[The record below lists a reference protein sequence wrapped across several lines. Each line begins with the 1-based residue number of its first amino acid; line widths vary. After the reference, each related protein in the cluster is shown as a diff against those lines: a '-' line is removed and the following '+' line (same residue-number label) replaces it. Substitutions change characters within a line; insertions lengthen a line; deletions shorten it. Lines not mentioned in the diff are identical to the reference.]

1 MTGSCSEIQLESS
14 TNGVVPALTA
24 ADPLSR
30 LRARNFE
37 GETNWPHP
45 QNPAPP

>member
-1 MTGSCSEIQLESS
+1 MYSEIRLKGS
-14 TNGVVPALTA
+14 TNRVAPALTA
-24 ADPLSR
+24 ADPLWR
-30 LRARNFE
+30 LQARNFE